1 MIFSGERDE
10 AERGFGDLFG
20 ALIRRKVHIESA
32 VYQDSD
38 LFDLKLPLLQDHDA
52 PDIFVP
58 RSNERSSIA
67 LVHNMGFSEEKTQ
80 QEPIQPSHTAGD
92 DGYVRPSL
100 RGDAETARYFSLA
113 PKSTFSEAVQRSIG
127 IRISSSSIAELTLLA
142 LKGISSQLY
151 DAARL
156 PPAVSVQ
163 GYTLTAM
170 RGFVTEMRVYFL
182 LRRMLNAAAEGLTQS
197 ADTAAQALGTQL
209 AVLLHLFDIS
219 VTELLTTG
227 TGSDTCGGTDAQCG
241 LVNLWQRTELHRTF
255 LLHIVSIVRLENS
268 AFSLSSLKSFVGS
281 AAVGGSQERNSV
293 AELLQPVT
301 WTSLGGWAVLHKLVQ
316 SYNNIRH
323 GTGSPT
329 LPAVFQ
335 HCLFRNHDAMRL
347 PSASGDRLASDF
359 ARKVLTASLVKHVSV
374 PLLAQ
379 LTDKLYALDADF
391 DSADSVTDSELAS
404 SLEISIE
411 AVWEIF
417 EQHIAKEGD
426 GNTEMGAE
434 CCVEFLL
441 AALAWSRGR
450 VALMLLESLGT
461 AHQIGTRALFH
472 DTAAFGAGVG
482 FGPSNK
488 LLPVP
493 VREDAPLRV
502 SKAAHD
508 MTSGAARYTVGTGF
522 DRAALIASFR
532 GHKPILILPMNVAQ
546 EVQLQE
552 VRQRSDQLC
561 GELRSS
567 ARASVGVWYAHYAT
581 MSDYYSEHAVQA
593 KSMFADVDYH
603 IRPPLPGANTAVL
616 APGLRTGVEPSGRRG
631 RTVQPTTAPHS
642 RAAKR
647 STKQTAEVA
656 TTEPNTVGAQQPSAD
671 TVVLT
676 TTVGTERTVPKALI
690 AQAEQKIRAKYD
702 SLMQGVSARSFAT
715 AWRKRHLQTLPEAR
729 RQLVELFEED
739 MHELLRL
746 QQAKATS
753 PDKYRQFVAEHQAV
767 QGEAD
772 SAAAEGPH
780 SPAGALGVTWGGSA
794 RLDLLVAQRAAGKVT
809 EPSPPLFPTSPAAFA
824 ASSAGGFTVAS
835 GFSDNGSFGS
845 TADLAATSEGTPAA
859 AESDTV
865 SVVPD
870 TPSATEDVAPSD
882 DAVDATG
889 PAVLSSPP
897 DEAPQATQA
906 ADRPAPVSTPVPD
919 AELTSGSDP
928 AQSSNAVSNAGE
940 TDAAPSLADLPGPL
954 LHPDETYLQEEDK
967 VFAAAK
973 SLAHTIARLAR
984 STQLLDLTDGE
995 LQALVIRLLR
1005 DDPKLGGDEGAL
1017 WMALLVEANKH
1028 RAGGAAGSDASLHS
1042 LRAIFMR
1049 SVGRAVLAQCRA
1061 INVAAM
1067 HCLVSGAV
1075 NLLGHISAVDHHF
1088 LVSPN
1093 SDFLMS
1099 LCSCVVDQHLQQMR
1113 LLQRQRASLASAAL
1127 TEGEGMH
1134 VSLTHQFANSGN
1146 AELWNAEALQVA
1158 YAATMS
1164 AARNSSS
1171 GGTNTHD
1178 IWKQYGTQ
1186 YAALQLSAREDSA
1199 PAAEQVNTT
1208 ERDALA
1214 SLWSRGLFSSQGL
1227 TNLTLLYQAP
1237 WPVPAII
1244 TPQVLGKIGLITR
1257 RFLQL
1262 GQVVALFRVV
1272 WGEMRLFRVQHSR
1285 PTART
1290 MKRGARR
1297 VPSAASMT
1305 TVVRGAVRGPDGV
1318 ESKTAQ
1324 DAAAAGTVR
1333 LNRQRADEIERAL
1346 SDALRLVQLAVQTL
1360 FDYLSERVYVH
1371 QARFKE
1377 RVLLASEQGLDG
1389 VVEALRSYSD
1399 ALAQS
1404 ALQLTPSEQDV
1415 VLRECSGSDLAG
1427 EESGGRMRI
1436 PERMVVEDSSV
1447 ALKWAVNN
1455 LVYSCLQVLLHA
1467 KGVNDLRGALSAVPV
1482 SGTVVGDSQHNVGI
1496 EAGLHRM
1503 AQECQNVHVH
1513 RATLVS
1519 AAERLEAYD
1528 MSQGDLQ
1535 SLIMRFKL

>member
-1 MIFSGERDE
+1 MIFSVERDE

-58 RSNERSSIA
+58 RSSERSSIA

-92 DGYVRPSL
+92 DGYARPSQ

-113 PKSTFSEAVQRSIG
+113 PQSTFSEAVQRSLG

-151 DAARL
+151 DETCL

-219 VTELLTTG
+219 ITELLTTG
-227 TGSDTCGGTDAQCG
+227 TGAVTYGGTEAQCA

-255 LLHIVSIVRLENS
+255 LLHIVSIVRPENS
-268 AFSLSSLKSFVGS
+268 AFSLSSLKSFIDS
-281 AAVGGSQERNSV
+281 AAVGGGQEQKCV

-301 WTSLGGWAVLHKLVQ
+301 WTSLGGWAVLRKLVQ

-347 PSASGDRLASDF
+347 ASASGDGLTSDF

-391 DSADSVTDSELAS
+391 DSADTVTDCELAS
-404 SLEISIE
+404 SLEIPIE

-417 EQHIAKEGD
+417 EQHTSKEGD
-426 GNTEMGAE
+426 VNTEVGAE

-461 AHQIGTRALFH
+461 AHQIGTRALLH
-472 DTAAFGAGVG
+472 DTALFGAGVG
-482 FGPSNK
+482 FGPSSK

-502 SKAAHD
+502 PKVAHD
-508 MTSGAARYTVGTGF
+508 KTSGAITRSTVGTGF
-522 DRAALIASFR
+522 DRTALIASFR
-532 GHKPILILPMNVAQ
+532 SHKPTLVLPMNVAQ
-546 EVQLQE
+546 EVQLQQ

-567 ARASVGVWYAHYAT
+567 ARSSVGVWYAHYAT

-603 IRPPLPGANTAVL
+603 IRPPLPGANAAVL
-616 APGLRTGVEPSGRRG
+616 APGLRRTGVEPSGRAGG
-631 RTVQPTTAPHS
+631 RVHRTAAAGS
-642 RAAKR
+642 RTAKR
-647 STKQTAEVA
+647 SRGQAAGATTAEPA
-656 TTEPNTVGAQQPSAD
+656 TVDVPQPSAG

-715 AWRKRHLQTLPEAR
+715 AWRKRQLQTLPEAR
-729 RQLVELFEED
+729 RQLAELFEED
-739 MHELLRL
+739 MLELQRL

-753 PDKYRQFVAEHQAV
+753 PDKYRQFVAEHQPVQDEAV
-767 QGEAD
+767 P
-772 SAAAEGPH
+772 AEPQGPH
-780 SPAGALGVTWGGSA
+780 IPAGALGVTWGGSA
-794 RLDLLVAQRAAGKVT
+794 RLDLQVAQRAAGKVT

-824 ASSAGGFTVAS
+824 TSSAGDFTMAS

-845 TADLAATSEGTPAA
+845 TADLAAPSEVTSVD
-859 AESDTV
+859 AESGTV

-870 TPSATEDVAPSD
+870 TPSVVEDAAPSD
-882 DAVDATG
+882 EAVG
-889 PAVLSSPP
+889 VFNSSP
-897 DEAPQATQA
+897 DETQRATQA
-906 ADRPAPVSTPVPD
+906 ADSPTPVN
-919 AELTSGSDP
+919 AQISEQETESGSVP
-928 AQSSNAVSNAGE
+928 ASTLGDANSAPAAV
-940 TDAAPSLADLPGPL
+940 PSLADLAGPL

-973 SLAHTIARLAR
+973 SLAQTIARLAR
-984 STQLLDLTDGE
+984 STQVLDLSDGK
-995 LQALVIRLLR
+995 LQAVVTRLLR
-1005 DDPKLGGDEGAL
+1005 DNPKLGEDEGVL
-1017 WMALLVEANKH
+1017 WMAVLVEASKH
-1028 RAGGAAGSDASLHS
+1028 PAGGATGSDTSLHS
-1042 LRAIFMR
+1042 LRAIYMR
-1049 SVGRAVLAQCRA
+1049 SLGRAVLAQCRA

-1067 HCLVSGAV
+1067 HCLVSGAG
-1075 NLLGHISAVDHHF
+1075 NLLGHISAVDHLF

-1113 LLQRQRASLASAAL
+1113 LLQRQRAALASAAL
-1127 TEGEGMH
+1127 TEGKGVQ
-1134 VSLTHQFANSGN
+1134 VSLTHQFANREN

-1164 AARNSSS
+1164 AARDSSS
-1171 GGTNTHD
+1171 GGTNAHD

-1186 YAALQLSAREDSA
+1186 YAALQLPAHETSA
-1199 PAAEQVNTT
+1199 PGADYVNTT
-1208 ERDALA
+1208 ELDALA
-1214 SLWSRGLFSSQGL
+1214 SLWGRGLFSSQGL

-1272 WGEMRLFRVQHSR
+1272 WGEMRLFRVQQSR

-1290 MKRGARR
+1290 MKRGAKR
-1297 VPSAASMT
+1297 VPSATSMA
-1305 TVVRGAVRGPDGV
+1305 TVVRGAVRGSDGV
-1318 ESKTAQ
+1318 ESKTAEE
-1324 DAAAAGTVR
+1324 AAAAGTTR
-1333 LNRQRADEIERAL
+1333 QNRQRTDEIERAL

-1404 ALQLTPSEQDV
+1404 ALQLTTSEQNV
-1415 VLRECSGSDLAG
+1415 VLRECSGSNPAG
-1427 EESGGRMRI
+1427 EESGGDVIRMRI
-1436 PERMVVEDSSV
+1436 PERVVVEDPSV

-1467 KGVNDLRGALSAVPV
+1467 KGVNDLRGALSAAPV
-1482 SGTVVGDSQHNVGI
+1482 SGTVSGDSQHNVGI
-1496 EAGLHRM
+1496 EEGLLRM
-1503 AQECQNVHVH
+1503 AQECQNVHIH

>member
-1 MIFSGERDE
+1 MIFSVERDE

-20 ALIRRKVHIESA
+20 ALIRRKVHVESA

-80 QEPIQPSHTAGD
+80 QEPIQLSHTAGD
-92 DGYVRPSL
+92 DGYARPSQ

-127 IRISSSSIAELTLLA
+127 IRISSSSIAELTFLA

-151 DAARL
+151 DAACL

-182 LRRMLNAAAEGLTQS
+182 LRRMLNAAAAGLTQS
-197 ADTAAQALGTQL
+197 VDIAAQALGTQL
-209 AVLLHLFDIS
+209 GVLLHLFDIS
-219 VTELLTTG
+219 ITELLTTG
-227 TGSDTCGGTDAQCG
+227 TGAVTYGGTEAQCA

-255 LLHIVSIVRLENS
+255 LLHIVSIVRPENS
-268 AFSLSSLKSFVGS
+268 AFSQSSLKSFVGS
-281 AAVGGSQERNSV
+281 AAVGGSQEQNSI

-301 WTSLGGWAVLHKLVQ
+301 WTSLGGWAVLRKLVQ

-323 GTGSPT
+323 STGRPT

-347 PSASGDRLASDF
+347 ASASGDGLASDF
-359 ARKVLTASLVKHVSV
+359 TRKVLTASLVKHVSV

-391 DSADSVTDSELAS
+391 DSADTVTDSELAS

-417 EQHIAKEGD
+417 EQHTAKEGD

-461 AHQIGTRALFH
+461 AHQISTRALFH
-472 DTAAFGAGVG
+472 DTALFGAGVG
-482 FGPSNK
+482 FGPSIK

-502 SKAAHD
+502 PKVAHD
-508 MTSGAARYTVGTGF
+508 KTSGAARSIVGTGF
-522 DRAALIASFR
+522 DRATLIASFR
-532 GHKPILILPMNVAQ
+532 GHKPTLVLPMNVAQ

-567 ARASVGVWYAHYAT
+567 ARSSVGVWYAHYAT

-603 IRPPLPGANTAVL
+603 IRPPLPGAQTAVL
-616 APGLRTGVEPSGRRG
+616 ASGLRTRVEPSRRA
-631 RTVQPTTAPHS
+631 RSAVQTSTAPDS
-642 RAAKR
+642 RTAKR
-647 STKQTAEVA
+647 STKQAAEVV
-656 TTEPNTVGAQQPSAD
+656 TTEPNTVDAQQD

-715 AWRKRHLQTLPEAR
+715 AWRKRQLQTLPEAR
-729 RQLVELFEED
+729 RQLAELFEED

-794 RLDLLVAQRAAGKVT
+794 PLNLQAAQRAAGKVT
-809 EPSPPLFPTSPAAFA
+809 EPSPPLFPTSPTDIA
-824 ASSAGGFTVAS
+824 ASSAGGFILAS

-845 TADLAATSEGTPAA
+845 TTDLAVTSEITPVD
-859 AESDTV
+859 AESGTV

-870 TPSATEDVAPSD
+870 TPSVVEDAAPSD
-882 DAVDATG
+882 EAVG
-889 PAVLSSPP
+889 VFNSSP
-897 DEAPQATQA
+897 DETQQATQA
-906 ADRPAPVSTPVPD
+906 ADSPTPVN
-919 AELTSGSDP
+919 AQISEQETESGSVP
-928 AQSSNAVSNAGE
+928 ASTLGDANSVPAAV
-940 TDAAPSLADLPGPL
+940 PSLADLAGPL

-984 STQLLDLTDGE
+984 STQLLDLTDSE
-995 LQALVIRLLR
+995 LQALVTRLLR
-1005 DDPKLGGDEGAL
+1005 EDPKLGEDEGAL
-1017 WMALLVEANKH
+1017 WMAVLVEASKQP
-1028 RAGGAAGSDASLHS
+1028 AGGETGSDASLHS

-1049 SVGRAVLAQCRA
+1049 SLGRAVLAQCRA

-1067 HCLVSGAV
+1067 HGLVSGAV
-1075 NLLGHISAVDHHF
+1075 NLLGHISAVDHLF

-1099 LCSCVVDQHLQQMR
+1099 LCSCMVDQHLQQMR
-1113 LLQRQRASLASAAL
+1113 LLHRQRASLTPTASI
-1127 TEGEGMH
+1127 EGDGMQ
-1134 VSLTHQFANSGN
+1134 VSLTHQFASREN

-1164 AARNSSS
+1164 AARDSSS
-1171 GGTNTHD
+1171 GGTNAHD

-1186 YAALQLSAREDSA
+1186 YAALQLPVHEASA

-1208 ERDALA
+1208 ELDALA
-1214 SLWSRGLFSSQGL
+1214 SLWGRGLFSSQGL

-1244 TPQVLGKIGLITR
+1244 TPQVLGRIGLITR

-1262 GQVVALFRVV
+1262 GQVVALFRVI
-1272 WGEMRLFRVQHSR
+1272 WGEMRLFRVQQSR

-1305 TVVRGAVRGPDGV
+1305 GVTRGAVRGPDGV

-1324 DAAAAGTVR
+1324 DAAAAGTAR
-1333 LNRQRADEIERAL
+1333 QNRQRTDEIERAL

-1415 VLRECSGSDLAG
+1415 VLRECSGSNPAG
-1427 EESGGRMRI
+1427 EESGGDIVRMRI
-1436 PERMVVEDSSV
+1436 PERVVVEDPSV

-1482 SGTVVGDSQHNVGI
+1482 SGTVVGDSQYNVGI
-1496 EAGLHRM
+1496 EEGLHRIS
-1503 AQECQNVHVH
+1503 QECQNVHVH

>member
-1 MIFSGERDE
+1 MIFSVECDD

-38 LFDLKLPLLQDHDA
+38 LFDLKLPLLEDHDA

-67 LVHNMGFSEEKTQ
+67 SVHNVGFSEEKTQ
-80 QEPIQPSHTAGD
+80 QEQIQPSHTAED
-92 DGYVRPSL
+92 NGYARPSQ
-100 RGDAETARYFSLA
+100 RGEAETARYFSLA
-113 PKSTFSEAVQRSIG
+113 PKGTFSEAVQRSNG

-151 DAARL
+151 DATYL

-170 RGFVTEMRVYFL
+170 RGFVTEMRGYFL
-182 LRRMLNAAAEGLTQS
+182 LRRMLNAAMEGLTQS

-209 AVLLHLFDIS
+209 AVLFHLFDIS
-219 VTELLTTG
+219 ITELLTTG
-227 TGSDTCGGTDAQCG
+227 TGSDTCGGEAQCA

-255 LLHIVSIVRLENS
+255 LLHIVSVIRPENT
-268 AFSLSSLKSFVGS
+268 AFSLSTLKSFVDSSTVGS
-281 AAVGGSQERNSV
+281 SQEQNYI

-301 WTSLGGWAVLHKLVQ
+301 WTSLGGWAVLRKLVQ

-323 GTGSPT
+323 CTGSPT

-347 PSASGDRLASDF
+347 ARTSGDRLASDF

-417 EQHIAKEGD
+417 EQHTSKEGD
-426 GNTEMGAE
+426 ANTEVGAE

-450 VALMLLESLGT
+450 VTLMLLESLGT

-472 DTAAFGAGVG
+472 DTALFGAGVG
-482 FGPSNK
+482 FGPSSK

-502 SKAAHD
+502 PKAAHD
-508 MTSGAARYTVGTGF
+508 MTSGTARNTVGTGF

-567 ARASVGVWYAHYAT
+567 ARSSVGVWYAHYAT

-593 KSMFADVDYH
+593 KSVFADVDYH

-715 AWRKRHLQTLPEAR
+715 AWRKRQLQTLPEAR

-794 RLDLLVAQRAAGKVT
+794 RLDLQVAQRAAGKVT

-845 TADLAATSEGTPAA
+845 TADLAATSEGTPV
-859 AESDTV
+859 AE
-865 SVVPD
+865 PD
-870 TPSATEDVAPSD
+870 ATPSVTEEVAPSD
-882 DAVDATG
+882 DAVDATEAG
-889 PAVLSSPP
+889 AHNSSP
-897 DEAPQATQA
+897 DEAQQATQA
-906 ADRPAPVSTPVPD
+906 ADRPAFVSTPVPD

-928 AQSSNAVSNAGE
+928 ARSSNAVSNAGE
-940 TDAAPSLADLPGPL
+940 TDAAPSLADLAGPL
-954 LHPDETYLQEEDK
+954 LHPDAAYLQEEDK

-1164 AARNSSS
+1164 AACDSSS
-1171 GGTNTHD
+1171 GGNNAHD

-1186 YAALQLSAREDSA
+1186 YAALQLPVHEDSA

-1208 ERDALA
+1208 ELDALA
-1214 SLWSRGLFSSQGL
+1214 SLWGRGLFSSQGL
-1227 TNLTLLYQAP
+1227 TSLTLLYQAP

-1262 GQVVALFRVV
+1262 GQVVALFRVI
-1272 WGEMRLFRVQHSR
+1272 WGEMRLFRVQQSR

-1290 MKRGARR
+1290 MKRGAKR

-1305 TVVRGAVRGPDGV
+1305 GVTRGAVRGPDGV
-1318 ESKTAQ
+1318 ESKTAE
-1324 DAAAAGTVR
+1324 DAAAAGTAR
-1333 LNRQRADEIERAL
+1333 RNRQRTDEIERAL

-1371 QARFKE
+1371 QARFKQS
-1377 RVLLASEQGLDG
+1377 VLSASEHGLDA

-1415 VLRECSGSDLAG
+1415 VLRECSGSNPAG
-1427 EESGGRMRI
+1427 EESGGDAIKMRI
-1436 PERMVVEDSSV
+1436 PDRVIVEDPSV

-1455 LVYSCLQVLLHA
+1455 LMHSCLQVLLHA
-1467 KGVNDLRGALSAVPV
+1467 KGINDLRGAHSAAPVSAAVP
-1482 SGTVVGDSQHNVGI
+1482 GDSQHNAGI

-1503 AQECQNVHVH
+1503 AQECRNVHVH

-1519 AAERLEAYD
+1519 AAEKLEAYD

>member
-1 MIFSGERDE
+1 
-10 AERGFGDLFG
+10 
-20 ALIRRKVHIESA
+20 
-32 VYQDSD
+32 
-38 LFDLKLPLLQDHDA
+38 
-52 PDIFVP
+52 
-58 RSNERSSIA
+58 
-67 LVHNMGFSEEKTQ
+67 
-80 QEPIQPSHTAGD
+80 
-92 DGYVRPSL
+92 
-100 RGDAETARYFSLA
+100 
-113 PKSTFSEAVQRSIG
+113 
-127 IRISSSSIAELTLLA
+127 
-142 LKGISSQLY
+142 
-151 DAARL
+151 
-156 PPAVSVQ
+156 
-163 GYTLTAM
+163 
-170 RGFVTEMRVYFL
+170 
-182 LRRMLNAAAEGLTQS
+182 
-197 ADTAAQALGTQL
+197 
-209 AVLLHLFDIS
+209 
-219 VTELLTTG
+219 
-227 TGSDTCGGTDAQCG
+227 
-241 LVNLWQRTELHRTF
+241 
-255 LLHIVSIVRLENS
+255 
-268 AFSLSSLKSFVGS
+268 
-281 AAVGGSQERNSV
+281 
-293 AELLQPVT
+293 
-301 WTSLGGWAVLHKLVQ
+301 
-316 SYNNIRH
+316 
-323 GTGSPT
+323 
-329 LPAVFQ
+329 
-335 HCLFRNHDAMRL
+335 
-347 PSASGDRLASDF
+347 
-359 ARKVLTASLVKHVSV
+359 
-374 PLLAQ
+374 
-379 LTDKLYALDADF
+379 
-391 DSADSVTDSELAS
+391 
-404 SLEISIE
+404 
-411 AVWEIF
+411 
-417 EQHIAKEGD
+417 
-426 GNTEMGAE
+426 
-434 CCVEFLL
+434 
-441 AALAWSRGR
+441 
-450 VALMLLESLGT
+450 
-461 AHQIGTRALFH
+461 
-472 DTAAFGAGVG
+472 
-482 FGPSNK
+482 
-488 LLPVP
+488 
-493 VREDAPLRV
+493 
-502 SKAAHD
+502 
-508 MTSGAARYTVGTGF
+508 
-522 DRAALIASFR
+522 
-532 GHKPILILPMNVAQ
+532 
-546 EVQLQE
+546 
-552 VRQRSDQLC
+552 
-561 GELRSS
+561 
-567 ARASVGVWYAHYAT
+567 
-581 MSDYYSEHAVQA
+581 
-593 KSMFADVDYH
+593 
-603 IRPPLPGANTAVL
+603 
-616 APGLRTGVEPSGRRG
+616 
-631 RTVQPTTAPHS
+631 
-642 RAAKR
+642 
-647 STKQTAEVA
+647 
-656 TTEPNTVGAQQPSAD
+656 
-671 TVVLT
+671 VVLT

-715 AWRKRHLQTLPEAR
+715 AWRKRQLQTLPEAR

-794 RLDLLVAQRAAGKVT
+794 RLDLQVAQRAAGKVT

-845 TADLAATSEGTPAA
+845 TADLAATSEGTPV
-859 AESDTV
+859 AE
-865 SVVPD
+865 PD
-870 TPSATEDVAPSD
+870 ATPSVTEEVAPSD
-882 DAVDATG
+882 DAVDATEAG
-889 PAVLSSPP
+889 AHNSSP
-897 DEAPQATQA
+897 DEAQQATQA
-906 ADRPAPVSTPVPD
+906 ADRPAFVSTPVPD

-940 TDAAPSLADLPGPL
+940 ADAAPSLADLPGPL

-1186 YAALQLSAREDSA
+1186 YAALQLPVHEASA
-1199 PAAEQVNTT
+1199 PAAEHVNTT
-1208 ERDALA
+1208 ELDALA

-1272 WGEMRLFRVQHSR
+1272 WGEMRLFRVQQSR

-1290 MKRGARR
+1290 MKRGAKR

-1305 TVVRGAVRGPDGV
+1305 GVTRGAVRGPDGV
-1318 ESKTAQ
+1318 ESKTA
-1324 DAAAAGTVR
+1324 DAAAAGTAR
-1333 LNRQRADEIERAL
+1333 RNRQRTDEIERAL

-1389 VVEALRSYSD
+1389 VVQALRSYSD

-1404 ALQLTPSEQDV
+1404 ALQLTPSEQGV
-1415 VLRECSGSDLAG
+1415 VLRACSASDLTG
-1427 EESGGRMRI
+1427 KESGDEVISMRI
-1436 PERMVVEDSSV
+1436 PERVVVEDPSV

-1467 KGVNDLRGALSAVPV
+1467 KGVNDLRGALSAAPV
-1482 SGTVVGDSQHNVGI
+1482 SAAVAGDSQYNVGI
-1496 EAGLHRM
+1496 EEGLHRM

>member
-1 MIFSGERDE
+1 MIFSVECDE

-20 ALIRRKVHIESA
+20 ALIRRKVHAESA

-38 LFDLKLPLLQDHDA
+38 LFDLKLPLLEDHDA
-52 PDIFVP
+52 PDIFVT
-58 RSNERSSIA
+58 RSNEGPSVA
-67 LVHNMGFSEEKTQ
+67 FVHKMGFSEEKTQ
-80 QEPIQPSHTAGD
+80 QEPIQSFNTAED
-92 DGYVRPSL
+92 YGYVHPSEC
-100 RGDAETARYFSLA
+100 GDGETTRYFSLA
-113 PKSTFSEAVQRSIG
+113 SKGTFSEAMQLARGV
-127 IRISSSSIAELTLLA
+127 RISASSIAELTLLA
-142 LKGISSQLY
+142 MKGIPSQLY
-151 DAARL
+151 DTSYL

-182 LRRMLNAAAEGLTQS
+182 LRRMLNAAAEGLTQFV
-197 ADTAAQALGTQL
+197 DTAAQAIGTQL

-219 VTELLTTG
+219 ITELLTTG
-227 TGSDTCGGTDAQCG
+227 TGSDTCGGEAQCA

-255 LLHIVSIVRLENS
+255 LLHIVSVIRPENT

-281 AAVGGSQERNSV
+281 STVGSSQEQNYI

-323 GTGSPT
+323 CTGSPT

-347 PSASGDRLASDF
+347 ASASCDGLASDF

-391 DSADSVTDSELAS
+391 DSGDSVTDSELAS

-417 EQHIAKEGD
+417 EQHTSKEGD
-426 GNTEMGAE
+426 ANTEVGAE

-472 DTAAFGAGVG
+472 DTALFGAGVG

-502 SKAAHD
+502 PKVAHD
-508 MTSGAARYTVGTGF
+508 KTSGAARSIVGTGF
-522 DRAALIASFR
+522 DRATLIASFR
-532 GHKPILILPMNVAQ
+532 GHKPTLVLPMNVAQ

-567 ARASVGVWYAHYAT
+567 ARSSVGVWYAHYAT

-603 IRPPLPGANTAVL
+603 IRPPLPGAQTAVL
-616 APGLRTGVEPSGRRG
+616 ASGLRTRVEPSRRA
-631 RTVQPTTAPHS
+631 RSAVQTSTAPDS
-642 RAAKR
+642 RTAKR
-647 STKQTAEVA
+647 STKQAAEVV
-656 TTEPNTVGAQQPSAD
+656 TTEPNTVDAQQD

-715 AWRKRHLQTLPEAR
+715 AWRKRQLQTLPEAR
-729 RQLVELFEED
+729 RQLAELFEED

-794 RLDLLVAQRAAGKVT
+794 PLNLQVAQRAAGKVT
-809 EPSPPLFPTSPAAFA
+809 EPSPPLFPTSPTDIA
-824 ASSAGGFTVAS
+824 ASSAGGFTLAS

-845 TADLAATSEGTPAA
+845 TTDVAVTSEVTPVA
-859 AESDTV
+859 AESGTV

-870 TPSATEDVAPSD
+870 TLSVVEDAAPSD
-882 DAVDATG
+882 DAVDATAAG
-889 PAVLSSPP
+889 ADNLSA
-897 DEAPQATQA
+897 DVIGHAIQA
-906 ADRPAPVSTPVPD
+906 ADSTTPANTQISESEATSGMVPAPTLD
-919 AELTSGSDP
+919 AAND
-928 AQSSNAVSNAGE
+928 VGE
-940 TDAAPSLADLPGPL
+940 AAAAPSLADLAGPL
-954 LHPDETYLQEEDK
+954 LHPNETYLQEEDK

-973 SLAHTIARLAR
+973 TLAHTIARLAR
-984 STQLLDLTDGE
+984 STQLLDLTDSE
-995 LQALVIRLLR
+995 LQALVTRLLR
-1005 DDPKLGGDEGAL
+1005 EDPKLGEDEGAL
-1017 WMALLVEANKH
+1017 WMAVLVEASKQP
-1028 RAGGAAGSDASLHS
+1028 AGGAAGSDASLHS
-1042 LRAIFMR
+1042 LRAIYMR
-1049 SVGRAVLAQCRA
+1049 SLGRAVLAQCRA

-1075 NLLGHISAVDHHF
+1075 NLLGHISAVDHLF

-1134 VSLTHQFANSGN
+1134 VSLTHQFASREN

>member
-1 MIFSGERDE
+1 MIFSVERDE

-80 QEPIQPSHTAGD
+80 QEPIQLSHTAGD
-92 DGYVRPSL
+92 DGYARPSQ

-127 IRISSSSIAELTLLA
+127 VRISSSSIAELTLLA
-142 LKGISSQLY
+142 LKGIPSQLY
-151 DAARL
+151 DAACL

-182 LRRMLNAAAEGLTQS
+182 LRRMLNAASEGLTQS

-227 TGSDTCGGTDAQCG
+227 TGSDACGGTGAQCA

-255 LLHIVSIVRLENS
+255 LLHVVSIVRPENT
-268 AFSLSSLKSFVGS
+268 AFSLSSLKSFIDS
-281 AAVGGSQERNSV
+281 AAVGGSQEQNNI
-293 AELLQPVT
+293 AELLRPAT

-316 SYNNIRH
+316 SYNNIRQC
-323 GTGSPT
+323 TGSST

-347 PSASGDRLASDF
+347 ASASGDRLASDF

-391 DSADSVTDSELAS
+391 NSADTVTDCELAS

-411 AVWEIF
+411 AMWEIF
-417 EQHIAKEGD
+417 EQHTSKEGD
-426 GNTEMGAE
+426 VNTEVGAE

-472 DTAAFGAGVG
+472 DTAVFGAGVG
-482 FGPSNK
+482 FGPSSK

-502 SKAAHD
+502 PKVAH
-508 MTSGAARYTVGTGF
+508 SGATRSAVGAVGIGF
-522 DRAALIASFR
+522 DRAAVIASFR
-532 GHKPILILPMNVAQ
+532 RHKPTLILPMNVAQ

-552 VRQRSDQLC
+552 VRLRSDQLC
-561 GELRSS
+561 GELQSS

-603 IRPPLPGANTAVL
+603 IRPPLPGGTTAVL
-616 APGLRTGVEPSGRRG
+616 SPSSRIGVEPSRRAG
-631 RTVQPTTAPHS
+631 GIVHRTAAAGS
-642 RAAKR
+642 RPAKR
-647 STKQTAEVA
+647 SRGQAARA
-656 TTEPNTVGAQQPSAD
+656 TTAEPNTVDAQQPSAD

-702 SLMQGVSARSFAT
+702 SLMHGVSARSFAT
-715 AWRKRHLQTLPEAR
+715 AWRKRQLQTLPEAR
-729 RQLVELFEED
+729 RQMAELFEED
-739 MHELLRL
+739 MRELVRL

-753 PDKYRQFVAEHQAV
+753 PDKYRQFVAEHQPVQDEAV
-767 QGEAD
+767 P
-772 SAAAEGPH
+772 AEPQGPH
-780 SPAGALGVTWGGSA
+780 IPAGALGVTWGGSA
-794 RLDLLVAQRAAGKVT
+794 RLDLQVAQRAAGKVT
-809 EPSPPLFPTSPAAFA
+809 EPSPPLFPTSPTDIG
-824 ASSAGGFTVAS
+824 ASSAGDFTVAS
-835 GFSDNGSFGS
+835 GFNDNGSFGS
-845 TADLAATSEGTPAA
+845 TADLAATSEVTPVA

-870 TPSATEDVAPSD
+870 TYNVVEDVAPSD
-882 DAVDATG
+882 DAVDATAAG
-889 PAVLSSPP
+889 VDNSSP
-897 DEAPQATQA
+897 DEAQQATQT
-906 ADRPAPVSTPVPD
+906 ADSPTPVN
-919 AELTSGSDP
+919 AQISESEAASGSVP
-928 AQSSNAVSNAGE
+928 AQTSNAVSNIAE
-940 TDAAPSLADLPGPL
+940 AAAPSLADLAGPL
-954 LHPDETYLQEEDK
+954 LHPDDAYLQEEDK

-973 SLAHTIARLAR
+973 SLAHTVARLAR
-984 STQLLDLTDGE
+984 STQLLDLSDTE
-995 LQALVIRLLR
+995 LQALVTRLLR
-1005 DDPKLGGDEGAL
+1005 DDPKLGEDEGAL
-1017 WMALLVEANKH
+1017 WMALLVEASEH

-1061 INVAAM
+1061 INVGAM

-1075 NLLGHISAVDHHF
+1075 NLLGHISAVDHLF

-1113 LLQRQRASLASAAL
+1113 LLQRQRTSLAPAASR
-1127 TEGEGMH
+1127 EGDGMQ
-1134 VSLTHQFANSGN
+1134 VSLTHQFASREN

-1164 AARNSSS
+1164 AARDSSS
-1171 GGTNTHD
+1171 GGTNAHD

-1186 YAALQLSAREDSA
+1186 YAALQLPVHEASA

-1208 ERDALA
+1208 ELDALA

-1227 TNLTLLYQAP
+1227 TSLTLLYQAP

-1272 WGEMRLFRVQHSR
+1272 WAEMRLFRVQQSR

-1305 TVVRGAVRGPDGV
+1305 GVTPGAVRGPDGV
-1318 ESKTAQ
+1318 ESKTAE
-1324 DAAAAGTVR
+1324 DAAAAGTAR
-1333 LNRQRADEIERAL
+1333 RNRHRADEIERAL
-1346 SDALRLVQLAVQTL
+1346 SDALRLVQLTVQTL

-1371 QARFKE
+1371 QARFKQ

-1415 VLRECSGSDLAG
+1415 VQRECSGSDLTG

-1436 PERMVVEDSSV
+1436 PERMVVEDPSV

-1467 KGVNDLRGALSAVPV
+1467 KGVNDLRGALSAAPV
-1482 SGTVVGDSQHNVGI
+1482 SGIVLGESQHNVGI

-1528 MSQGDLQ
+1528 MNQGDLQ